1 MNPHEWIGYAAATLT
16 TASFIPQA
24 WQVIRTRNT
33 RALSLPMYATFA
45 AGVALWLGYG
55 VVLQAWPIIIANAV
69 TLALALFILI
79 MKLRLG

>member
-1 MNPHEWIGYAAATLT
+1 MNPYEWIGYAAAALT

-24 WQVIRTRNT
+24 WQVIRTRDT
-33 RALSLPMYATFA
+33 RSLSLPMYATFT

-55 VVLQAWPIIIANAV
+55 AVLQAWPIIIANAI
-69 TLALALFILI
+69 TLALALFILV